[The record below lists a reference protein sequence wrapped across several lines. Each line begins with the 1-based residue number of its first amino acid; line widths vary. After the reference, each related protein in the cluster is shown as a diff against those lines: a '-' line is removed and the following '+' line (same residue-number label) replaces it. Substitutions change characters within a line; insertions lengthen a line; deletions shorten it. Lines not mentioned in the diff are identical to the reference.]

1 MTSDAPFFEGPLFL
15 PAYEPRRSGDWELRN
30 QVMGMFPGYWSG
42 PVFAQDVPILLRG
55 RDSWMSLTP
64 LEIESQEIGIRLAR
78 GHVLIFGLGMG
89 WAAAA
94 TAANPAVTAVTVVER
109 DREVLALHHALDP
122 FAQLP
127 EEARAKL
134 RLIEGDALGFA
145 PDVAVDLLMPDI
157 WLPLVGDGRL
167 DEVRRMQANVGAAAI
182 YFWGQELEIARHAVA
197 AGRALDD
204 AGIAATIAEFG
215 LPLIGP
221 SRPDY
226 AARLAAAARQWMRG
240 RWLPG
245 SPRSW

>member
-1 MTSDAPFFEGPLFL
+1 MTPEPALSGALFIPHYLPL
-15 PAYEPRRSGDWELRN
+15 RCGDWELRV
-30 QVMGMFPGYWSG
+30 QAMGMFPGYWSG

-55 RDSWMSLTP
+55 RDSWMSITP
-64 LEIESQEIGIRLAR
+64 LDIESQEIGIRLAR

-94 TAANPAVTAVTVVER
+94 TAVNPAVTAVTVVEK
-109 DREVLALHHALDP
+109 DKEVLALHHALDP

-134 RLIEGDALGFA
+134 RLIEGDALGFV
-145 PDVAVDLLMPDI
+145 PERPVDLLMPDI

-167 DEVRRMQANVGAAAI
+167 DEVRSMQANVAAAAV

-204 AGIAATIAEFG
+204 AGIAATVAQFR
-215 LPLIGP
+215 LPLVGLSSP
-221 SRPDY
+221 GH
-226 AARLAAAARQWMRG
+226 AAKLAAAARRWMRG
-240 RWLPG
+240 RWLAG
-245 SPRSW
+245 SPRPW